1 MILEEAFTDG
11 EFDQLGGIS
20 QAQLIGQVGSMG
32 LHRFIHTLEVFGT
45 DKPVV
50 PYSPDQVD
58 ARHEAGAD
66 AATDPKGVPVS
77 A

>member
-1 MILEEAFTDG
+1 
-11 EFDQLGGIS
+11 
-20 QAQLIGQVGSMG
+20 MG

-45 DKPVV
+45 DEPVI

-66 AATDPKGVPVS
+66 AATDTKAVPVS